1 MYSCSTDTSINK
13 NISVKPNIFG
23 RPRLFSPTEAGENSH
38 NSARSGIRNFSNITQ
53 NVKISLQHCG
63 LKDNLSR
70 IEDAICKT
78 SDESLVHKLRG
89 LQAILDV
96 LQIETVNTDLQ
107 ANYLK
112 SFMSFD
118 DAFELFLGFQPGKS
132 MENTTSSDRKSFKEL
147 LCHPEYGLCVY
158 IVYVD
163 KADRYYIVLRSD
175 DVDMAHFIEEL
186 LQVGVTGNV
195 SRERVTLNN
204 ETVHALINSMDS
216 EWDRKVARV
225 LIGANRSNKELNQL
239 GISIENINK
248 STEEVI
254 SIAIEIQNSQLA
266 AEDILMLHYSDK
278 KEKIEKKIEEN
289 KARLE
294 KKQSEWSHVQLMD
307 LQDSIDVLQEQFED
321 IDHLL
326 QQSTPTDQKRFQRMR
341 KRKAESLIEEHR
353 FKKRKLGNQGRP
365 EAIDEEVEEFILKAI
380 EDKATYHGRRK
391 ETTMFTNRRVKVR
404 DLKNIANENLF
415 KRGLKPVK
423 SYVTVYNRSRP
434 RNKRSLQA
442 KRHKGKMLFCT
453 RKPPKTEDNSNEST
467 HYQRAHKKN
476 VVKQFFSERSAN
488 ETKFSFARSIDDKA
502 YVRPGTSEGF
512 EKTRNK
518 RILTPSAEEKSR
530 KLPKY
535 DWPESKVYVTPS
547 THRLLSKTSVKIDG
561 EEQFL
566 NCDDTHVV
574 FTRPKAYV
582 GSSGTTWAN
591 ETQRLRCLMPDKFE
605 VNNDKQYS
613 KNFRAICADLKDN
626 VKLFTMMS
634 TDEDIKRIAKPSPEA
649 KYVSYEVK
657 RLVHLDSSI
666 NRITSSDELT
676 TLTEAEKSLYS
687 SNVLPQIKE
696 IKKSA
701 DTIKMH
707 LESNMYDDILP
718 PYASLSRVC
727 LKFLDVMNNLA
738 LPIIKPRW
746 FENSDAGPGVGVSNF
761 EVRFRDAEL
770 SILYDRDYS
779 CRVHSARGNSGDN
792 EAERTNSAVGD
803 SIVDGATLQWNRFP
817 KFYNMSD
824 EEISQLTVQ
833 DYDTHEQER
842 MEKNAWWV
850 SKELAYRIDA
860 APVFNEYIHSF
871 VTVKPEE
878 AFFFNREYITQFNKS
893 TGENQTEIPG
903 YYYCVKIMKF
913 IKDHYHVGEL
923 YMEFI
928 KDGCKEK
935 DESQHCNW
943 CKETEWRG
951 PVMSRVPEPCPD
963 KDNQGHYM
971 DVFKSSNYTATGEI
985 RPIDQFAPRANLKKL
1000 FAEGKIASYDN
1011 KAIDDFTKKYIVSK
1025 EHAKEYVKHLE
1036 ELNTGAL
1043 IRAREK
1049 ERKKLLKQAK
1059 TFSDYNWK
1067 ELADKGKIMS
1077 LTKLELKHYL
1087 THYKLSCQG
1096 KKCDWAKRIE
1106 SHLVVST
1113 TSCTANTKNVNAC
1126 TPNTDNANTTVPS
1139 DTDDD
1144 SADEYCSSEDEVL
1157 KFGHDTDDEDYDVY
1171 FMPQRITTRSGRSA
1185 TTISSVRV
1193 N

>member
-1 MYSCSTDTSINK
+1 M
-13 NISVKPNIFG
+13 PNVFG
-23 RPRLFSPTEAGENSH
+23 RPRLFCPTEPGENLH
-38 NSARSGIRNFSNITQ
+38 NSARSGIRKFSNITQ
-53 NVKISLQHCG
+53 NVKVSLQHCG
-63 LKDNLSR
+63 LRDNFSR
-70 IEDAICKT
+70 LEDFICKT
-78 SDESLVHKLRG
+78 SNESLVHKLRG

-96 LQIETVNTDLQ
+96 LQSETNYTIADPDLQ
-107 ANYLK
+107 TSYLK
-112 SFMSFD
+112 SFMPFD

-132 MENTTSSDRKSFKEL
+132 MENTTSNDRKSFKEL

-158 IVYVD
+158 IAYVA
-163 KADRYYIVLRSD
+163 KADTYYIVLRSD
-175 DVDMAHFIEEL
+175 DVDMAHFLEEL
-186 LQVGVTGNV
+186 LQDVTRNA
-195 SRERVTLNN
+195 SPERVTLDN
-204 ETVHALINSMDS
+204 EIVYALLNSMDS

-225 LIGANRSNKELNQL
+225 LLGANRSNKELNQL
-239 GISIENINK
+239 GLSSENINR

-254 SIAIEIQNSQLA
+254 SIANEIQNSQLA
-266 AEDILMLHYSDK
+266 AEDILMLHYRDK
-278 KEKIEKKIEEN
+278 KGKIEKKIEES
-289 KARLE
+289 KAKLE
-294 KKQSEWSHVQLMD
+294 KKQSEWSHEQLMD
-307 LQDSIDVLQEQFED
+307 LQDSIDILQEQYED
-321 IDHLL
+321 IDQLL
-326 QQSTPTDQKRFQRMR
+326 QQSSPSDKQRFQRMR
-341 KRKAESLIEEHR
+341 KRKADSLIEEHR
-353 FKKRKLGNQGRP
+353 LKKRKLGNQGRP
-365 EAIDEEVEEFILKAI
+365 EAIDEEVEEFLLKAI

-404 DLKNIANENLF
+404 DLKNIANENLHQ
-415 KRGLKPVK
+415 RGLKPIK
-423 SYVTVYNRSRP
+423 SFVTAWNRSRP
-434 RNKRSLQA
+434 KNKRSLQA

-476 VVKQFFSERSAN
+476 VIKRFFSERSGN

-547 THRLLSKTSVKIDG
+547 THRLLSKTSVQING

-574 FTRPKAYV
+574 FTRPKAFV
-582 GSSGTTWAN
+582 ESSGTTWAN

-605 VNNDKQYS
+605 VNNNKQYS

-626 VKLFTMMS
+626 VKLFIMMS
-634 TDEDIKRIAKPSPEA
+634 TDEDVERVANPSPDA

-657 RLVHLDSSI
+657 RLVYLDSSI
-666 NRITSSDELT
+666 NRISSSDELK
-676 TLTEAEKSLYS
+676 TLTEAEKTLYS
-687 SNVLPQIKE
+687 SNVLPKIEE
-696 IKKSA
+696 ITKCTK
-701 DTIKMH
+701 TIIMQ
-707 LESNMYDDILP
+707 LERNAYHDILP
-718 PYASLSRVC
+718 LYTSLSKIC
-727 LKFLDVMNNLA
+727 QKFLDVMNELA
-738 LPIIKPRW
+738 LPIVKPRW

-803 SIVDGATLQWNRFP
+803 SIVDGATLQWNKHPR
-817 KFYNMSD
+817 FYNMSD

-850 SKELAYRIDA
+850 SKELSLRIDG

-878 AFFFNREYITQFNKS
+878 AFFFNREYITQYNKS
-893 TGENQTEIPG
+893 SGESQTETPG
-903 YYYCVKIMKF
+903 YYYCAKIVKF
-913 IKDHYHVGEL
+913 IKDHYRVGEL

-971 DVFKSSNYTATGEI
+971 DVFESSNYTSTDEI

-1000 FAEGKIASYDN
+1000 FAEGGISSYDT
-1011 KAIDDFTKKYIVSK
+1011 KAIDDFTKKYIIDKQHVK
-1025 EHAKEYVKHLE
+1025 DYVKHLE
-1036 ELNTGAL
+1036 ELKTGAL

-1067 ELADKGKIMS
+1067 ELANMGKLMS

-1087 THYKLSCQG
+1087 MHYKLSCQG
-1096 KKCDWAKRIE
+1096 KKCDWVKRIE
-1106 SHLVVST
+1106 SHLVLSIT
-1113 TSCTANTKNVNAC
+1113 PCTANTDNVSA
-1126 TPNTDNANTTVPS
+1126 TITS

-1144 SADEYCSSEDEVL
+1144 TADEYCSSDDEVL
-1157 KFGHDTDDEDYDVY
+1157 KFGLDTDDEDYDVCY
-1171 FMPQRITTRSGRSA
+1171 IPESITTRSGRSA
-1185 TTISSVRV
+1185 TRISSVYL